1 MEIPILLGACPKTAN
16 PVAWIPIRFDRW
28 SVRVEGLVDSS
39 LILHRYL
46 QDTSN
51 LPLSHIGIV
60 KLNGEIFNGS
70 MRVRVEFEKRGT
82 ENFISVFAVE
92 HK

>member
-28 SVRVEGLVDSS
+28 SVRVEGLVDSE
-39 LILHRYL
+39 IALHSNEP
-46 QDTSN
+46 DFTS
-51 LPLSHIGIV
+51 IRI
-60 KLNGEIFNGS
+60 LNGQVFDGPI
-70 MRVRVEFEKRGT
+70 RVRVEFEKRGT
-82 ENFISVFAVE
+82 ESFISVFAVE